1 MNDFSPRKRHN
12 RIWLMIHLRQHAF
25 LDAAAYGAAAVCAII
40 AFRQFAAA
48 RALSADARGAASG
61 APAGVRAEPVPSG
74 PGEQGRL
81 AVPPEMADRVAGGG
95 NAGREAARDRFFAE
109 LSRRFRLAGFRL
121 NAKNPDSSRAIIE
134 DRDTSRQWLRRKGE
148 TLAPAVA
155 LAEIGTNAVTLSTP
169 YGGCV
174 LPLSRRGSGGD
185 GGPVRAAA
193 ATAAS
198 ARETV
203 ASGAAAR
210 LAGHETSPGT
220 WTFARDDIMAY
231 YDEVRRRPER
241 LEAVFDTLAPIWFTD
256 EADGR
261 QKIEGYRVEPCGEE
275 EFFAAVGFREGDV
288 VREVNG
294 IRMDNRYAAEELI
307 RRFAAGDL
315 KFAHIRMERGGDEII
330 QSYFVE

>member
-12 RIWLMIHLRQHAF
+12 RIWLMIHLRQHA
-25 LDAAAYGAAAVCAII
+25 LLEAAAYGAAAICVVLAIW
-40 AFRQFAAA
+40 QFSAA
-48 RALSADARGAASG
+48 RSLSARPASSV
-61 APAGVRAEPVPSG
+61 PPPQVPEP
-74 PGEQGRL
+74 EQDRL

-95 NAGREAARDRFFAE
+95 SAGREAARSRFFAE

-121 NAKNPDSSRAIIE
+121 NAKNPESSRAIIE

-148 TLAPAVA
+148 TLAPAVT

-174 LPLSRRGSGGD
+174 LPLSRRGGEES
-185 GGPVRAAA
+185 A
-193 ATAAS
+193 ATSAKAAPP
-198 ARETV
+198 APETV
-203 ASGAAAR
+203 GAGAAAR
-210 LAGHETSPGT
+210 LAGHEETPGT
-220 WTFARDDIMAY
+220 WTFARDDLMAY
-231 YDEVRRRPER
+231 YEEVRRRPER
-241 LEAVFDTLAPIWFTD
+241 LEAVFDTLAPIWYTD

-275 EFFAAVGFREGDV
+275 EFFAAVGFKEGDV

-315 KFAHIRMERGGDEII
+315 QFAHIRMERGGEEII

>member
-12 RIWLMIHLRQHAF
+12 RIWLMIHLRQHALF
-25 LDAAAYGAAAVCAII
+25 KAAAYGAAAVCVVLAIW
-40 AFRQFAAA
+40 QFATMRGGALRHSTAVRDGSLRPSTTGA
-48 RALSADARGAASG
+48 REQARL
-61 APAGVRAEPVPSG
+61 V
-74 PGEQGRL
+74 
-81 AVPPEMADRVAGGG
+81 VPPEMAHRIAGGG
-95 NAGREAARDRFFAE
+95 SAGREAARDRLFAE
-109 LSRRFRLAGFRL
+109 ISRRFRLAGFRL

-134 DRDTSRQWLRRKGE
+134 DRDTRRQWLRRKGE
-148 TLAPAVA
+148 ALAPAVA

-169 YGGCV
+169 YGGCI
-174 LPLSRRGSGGD
+174 LPLSRRGAEGGTES
-185 GGPVRAAA
+185 PAKAAAA
-193 ATAAS
+193 ATT
-198 ARETV
+198 ELEMV

-210 LAGHETSPGT
+210 LAGHETAPGT
-220 WTFARDDIMAY
+220 WLFARDDIMAY

-241 LEAVFDTLAPIWFTD
+241 LEAVFDTLAPIWYTD

-315 KFAHIRMERGGDEII
+315 KFAHIRMERGGEEII